1 MQLATIR
8 INDTEILSLKCPR
21 LDARTGAALVELV
34 RSSVEDRGARQV
46 ILDLGH
52 GTVVDAAGA
61 RALEAASAK
70 LGRAGDLVV
79 VGLNGRARALL
90 RSTGV
95 AEHVR
100 LVEWWADA
108 VERTSR
114 AA

>member
-21 LDARTGAALVELV
+21 LDATTGAALLELV
-34 RSSVEDRGARQV
+34 SCSVARGARTV
-46 ILDLGH
+46 VLDLGY
-52 GTVVDAAGA
+52 GVVVDFAGA
-61 RALEAASAK
+61 SALEAASAMV
-70 LGRAGDLVV
+70 GQAGCLVV
-79 VGLNGRARALL
+79 SGLGGRARTLL

-100 LVEWWADA
+100 LVDWWTDA
-108 VERTSR
+108 VDPVTR